1 MSYTVKSIN
10 GCKKKFEFSFATLD
24 LTKEIKLAVIKKQG
38 TSNIKGFRKGKAP
51 ISMVEQLYGPQIE
64 TDALNQFVQTQLF
77 DALNKEKLKTVGY
90 PSFENVKYDSGKSV
104 SFEAVIETFPEIKL
118 NDYSGYSF
126 KKDKV
131 EVTAEDLEKLV
142 KNYMGSKVEMT
153 EVKDSAATLKKGH
166 FAVFNFEGVMAN
178 GERPENMKGSEYLLE
193 IGSGQFIPG
202 FEEGMIG
209 LKKGEK
215 KNVVLTFPADY
226 HATELQNAKVTFE
239 VELLEIKEKN
249 YPELTDAMAVEFGYT
264 SVADFN
270 EKNKATLLAQKER
283 QATEKLHQDILEKLV
298 KENKFDVP
306 AALIENQEKHVQDDL
321 AKNLKAQGFS
331 DGMTLEYFKKWHAD
345 IHTKAEFQVRS
356 GLVLDHLAQD
366 FKIETSDSD
375 FDKKIEESAKTAG
388 LDVDTV
394 KKYYS
399 SNAQIKSNMM
409 YAIREEKTFEALK
422 KKVKVS

>member
-1 MSYTVKSIN
+1 MSYTVKSIT
-10 GCKKKFEFSFATLD
+10 GCKKKFEFNFATLD

-38 TSNIKGFRKGKAP
+38 ATNIKGFRKGKAP
-51 ISMVEQLYGPQIE
+51 IAMVEKLYGPQIE

-90 PSFENVKYDSGKSV
+90 PTFENVKYDNGKSV

-126 KKDKV
+126 KKEKA
-131 EVTAEDLEKLV
+131 EVTADDLDKLV

-153 EVKDSAATLKKGH
+153 EVKDASVALIKGQ
-166 FAVFNFEGVMAN
+166 FAVFNFEGVMAS
-178 GERPENMKGSEYLLE
+178 GERPDNMKGSEYLLE

-202 FEEGMIG
+202 FEDGMLG
-209 LKKGEK
+209 LKKGDK
-215 KNVVLTFPADY
+215 KNIVLTFPADY

-239 VELLEIKEKN
+239 VELLEIKEKI
-249 YPELTDAMAVEFGYT
+249 YPTMTDDMAKEFGYT
-264 SVADFN
+264 SVTDFN
-270 EKNKATLLAQKER
+270 EKNKVTLLAQKER
-283 QATEKLHQDILEKLV
+283 QASEKLHQDMLEKLV

-306 AALIENQEKHVQDDL
+306 AALVENQEKHVQDDL
-321 AKNLKAQGFS
+321 AKNLKSQGFS
-331 DGMTLEYFKKWHAD
+331 DSMMLEYFKKWHAD

-356 GLVLDHLAQD
+356 GLVLDHLAQE
-366 FKIETSDSD
+366 FKIETSEAD

-388 LDVDTV
+388 LDVETV

-399 SNAQIKSNMM
+399 SNAQVKSNMM
-409 YAIREEKTFEALK
+409 YAIREEKTFEELK

>member
-10 GCKKKFEFSFATLD
+10 GCKKKFEFNFATLD
-24 LTKEIKLAVIKKQG
+24 LTKEIKLAVVKKQS

-51 ISMVEQLYGPQIE
+51 IAMVEKLYGPQIE

-77 DALNKEKLKTVGY
+77 EALNAEKLKTVGY
-90 PSFENVKYDSGKSV
+90 PVFENVKYDNGKSV
-104 SFEAVIETFPEIKL
+104 SFEAVIETFPELKL
-118 NDYSGYSF
+118 NDYSGYAF
-126 KKDKV
+126 KKEKV
-131 EVTAEDLEKLV
+131 EVTADDLDKLV

-153 EVKDSAATLKKGH
+153 EVKDTSVALKKGH

-202 FEEGMIG
+202 FEDGMLG
-209 LKKGEK
+209 LKKAEK
-215 KNVVLTFPADY
+215 KNIVLTFPADY
-226 HATELQNAKVTFE
+226 HATELQNAKVNFE

-249 YPELTDAMAVEFGYT
+249 YPALTDEMSVEFGYT

-270 EKNKATLLAQKER
+270 EKNKVTLLAQKER
-283 QATEKLHQDILEKLV
+283 QASEKLHQEILEKIV

-306 AALIENQEKHVQDDL
+306 GALIENQEKHVKDDL
-321 AKNLKAQGFS
+321 AKNLKSQGFS
-331 DGMTLEYFKKWHAD
+331 DSMMMEYFTKWHAD
-345 IHTKAEFQVRS
+345 INTKAEFQVRS
-356 GLVLDHLAQD
+356 GLVLDHLAQE

-388 LDVDTV
+388 IDVETV

-399 SNAQIKSNMM
+399 SNAQVKSNMM
-409 YAIREEKTFEALK
+409 YAIREEKTFEELK
-422 KKVKVS
+422 KKIKLS